1 LSIFSLSLHSLDY
14 FGFSRTTVTMATENK
29 SPQLTLLGG
38 TSDESE
44 LSATASIAENPPPPN
59 NDEVDPEKNAASG
72 KDASTTTTPTQVK
85 LDRKQLVVMCIALAL
100 AIFLISIDET
110 VIVTAIPSITDEFDS
125 IQDTGWYGSAYLLTM
140 CCFQLHYGKFYKDYS
155 TKWVFLIS
163 IGIFELG
170 SLLCGVSPN
179 SGVLIFGRAVAGGG
193 ACGIISGVLIL
204 IAKNVPLTERPLYTA
219 GVSSIRIIA
228 GVGGP
233 LLGGAL
239 TDSIGW
245 RW

>member
-1 LSIFSLSLHSLDY
+1 MMASDSKVPS
-14 FGFSRTTVTMATENK
+14 MATN
-29 SPQLTLLGG
+29 STVLGKG
-38 TSDESE
+38 VDKKSDEVAGSSSE
-44 LSATASIAENPPPPN
+44 STRDSTAVVSQRSNQN
-59 NDEVDPEKNAASG
+59 GDPEKTSAQG
-72 KDASTTTTPTQVK
+72 CEDAVRATTNDPDVQVK
-85 LDRKQLVVMCIALAL
+85 LGRKQLIIMCFAMAL

-110 VIVTAIPSITDEFDS
+110 VIVTAIPKITDEFNTIADV
-125 IQDTGWYGSAYLLTM
+125 GWYGSAYLLTM
-140 CCFQLHYGKFYKDYS
+140 CCFQLHYGKFYKDYPA
-155 TKWVFLIS
+155 KWVFLTS
-163 IGIFELG
+163 IGLFELG

-179 SGVLIFGRAVAGGG
+179 SAVLILGRAIAGGG

-204 IAKNVPLTERPLYTA
+204 IARSVPLTERPLYTA
-219 GVSSIRIIA
+219 GVSSIRIVA